1 MTTEP
6 KKSADEVEDDVLS
19 KIPTLNVEELEEV
32 CGMIKLTVSNEA
44 KGNRRELRKLL
55 TNELLKDSEDSNLA
69 TVLMIH
75 DHLFPP
81 QQPPLQ
87 QQPPQQ
93 QLPVTPQAAAQG
105 KIKEESLETSREE
118 KDSAVAMRKTPEVTA
133 DAFVETRVRECKI
146 SGTIGGKTPSKNMT
160 FTRLQFEVNNAKKSK
175 CPPSIIIAGIIK
187 AVDPSN
193 DARTFLETSPEMNL
207 DEVLDFLKN
216 HCTKIDE
223 NGTLV
228 TSFQTACQKPNE
240 DAVVF
245 VTRLMVL
252 RKKVMQLSIEKG
264 IPYPEE
270 MLRNE
275 FFHIMFTGLRSES
288 LRSELREMVKGDW
301 LTSDNKLLSYT
312 RKAAENKAE
321 RDSKFGESEDKS
333 ESSDEVEVNVM
344 SSVCHSKEKKKKENP
359 FVRIEELLMK
369 QDKEIK
375 EMRTE
380 IMELK
385 TGNTSSVNNFPN
397 VNAPTFL
404 PQQQQMSSP
413 SPPQTT
419 SQQQQRIQNLENQ
432 LQQMQAFARLRPKRR
447 NECNN
452 CWQTNADKCSHCLK
466 CGKGGHRAADCT
478 EQKNL

>member
-1 MTTEP
+1 M
-6 KKSADEVEDDVLS
+6 S
-19 KIPTLNVEELEEV
+19 
-32 CGMIKLTVSNEA
+32 
-44 KGNRRELRKLL
+44 
-55 TNELLKDSEDSNLA
+55 
-69 TVLMIH
+69 
-75 DHLFPP
+75 
-81 QQPPLQ
+81 
-87 QQPPQQ
+87 
-93 QLPVTPQAAAQG
+93 
-105 KIKEESLETSREE
+105 
-118 KDSAVAMRKTPEVTA
+118 
-133 DAFVETRVRECKI
+133 
-146 SGTIGGKTPSKNMT
+146 
-160 FTRLQFEVNNAKKSK
+160 
-175 CPPSIIIAGIIK
+175 
-187 AVDPSN
+187 
-193 DARTFLETSPEMNL
+193 L

-240 DAVVF
+240 DAVGF

-264 IPYPEE
+264 IPYPEDL
-270 MLRNE
+270 LRNE
-275 FFHIMFTGLRSES
+275 FFHITFTVLRSES

-301 LTSDNKLLSYT
+301 LTSDNKLLSYV

-333 ESSDEVEVNVM
+333 ESSEEVEVNVM
-344 SSVCHSKEKKKKENP
+344 SSVGYSKEKKKKESP

-369 QDKEIK
+369 QDREIK

-385 TGNTSSVNNFPN
+385 TGNISSGNNFPN
-397 VNAPTFL
+397 AKASIFL

-413 SPPQTT
+413 SLETT
-419 SQQQQRIQNLENQ
+419 SQQQQQRIQNLENQ

-466 CGKGGHRAADCT
+466 CGKAGHRAADCT
-478 EQKNL
+478 EPKNS